1 MPNSTVSMGGVER
14 GAVLLMALGE
24 HESAEVL
31 KCMEP
36 KEVQKLVTAMA
47 ALSDVSKDQIDSV
60 LIDFIDEIENKTA
73 LGIGSDKYVRDIL
86 NIALGEEKAEGFIDN
101 ILSGSSSIQGL
112 EMLKWMDGSSIAEIM
127 RQEHPQVIA
136 VTLSCLSKDQAA
148 AVLSSLPDQIRSDV
162 IMRIATLDGIQPSA
176 RRELNEVIE
185 KQFSANV
192 DFKSSG
198 VGGVKVAAEI
208 LNFASP
214 TLGEEIL
221 GQIKQIDES
230 LSEDID
236 NNMFAFEDLIDIDDR
251 GMQDL
256 LREVQSDIL
265 IVALKGASEAIKQKI
280 FKNMS
285 QNATEILKDDLEA
298 HKPVRISEVEKM
310 QKEIMVTARRLIEQ
324 GTIIRGS
331 GGGGGGGGEDEYI

>member
-1 MPNSTVSMGGVER
+1 MTDSTVSMGGVER

-24 HESAEVL
+24 QESAEVL
-31 KCMEP
+31 KYMEP
-36 KEVQKLVTAMA
+36 KEVQQLITAMS
-47 ALSDVSKDQIDSV
+47 ALSDVGKDQINSV

-86 NIALGEEKAEGFIDN
+86 NMALGEKKAEGFIDN
-101 ILSGSSSIQGL
+101 ILSGSSSKGL
-112 EMLKWMDGSSIAEIM
+112 EMLKWMDGSSIAEVM

-136 VTLSCLSKDQAA
+136 VTLSSLGRDQAA
-148 AVLSSLPDQIRSDV
+148 AVLSGLPDQIRTDV
-162 IMRIATLDGIQPSA
+162 IMRIATLDGIQPSV
-176 RRELNEVIE
+176 RQELNEVLE

-192 DFKSSG
+192 SFKSSG

-208 LNFASP
+208 LNFATSS
-214 TLGEEIL
+214 LGEEIL
-221 GQIKQIDES
+221 GQIKEIDEN
-230 LSEDID
+230 LSQNID

-265 IVALKGASEAIKQKI
+265 IVALKGASEAIKEKI

-285 QNATEILKDDLEA
+285 QNAAEILKDDLET
-298 HKPVRISEVEKM
+298 HKPVKISEVEKM
-310 QKEIMVTARRLIEQ
+310 QKEIMVTVRRLIEQ
-324 GTIIRGS
+324 GTVIRGS
-331 GGGGGGGGEDEYI
+331 GGGGGEDEYI